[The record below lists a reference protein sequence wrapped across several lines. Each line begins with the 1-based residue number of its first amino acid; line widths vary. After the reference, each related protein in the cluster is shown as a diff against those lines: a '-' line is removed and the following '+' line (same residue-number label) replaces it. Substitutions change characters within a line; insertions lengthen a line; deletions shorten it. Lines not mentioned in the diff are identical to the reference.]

1 MNVLARYIRQISK
14 FFLRDNYIV
23 SAAAG
28 LGFCSALAVTNK
40 IENSLT
46 MGMGVV
52 FVTCV
57 SFCLV
62 YPFKKLIIAS
72 GTHHKVTLLMI
83 IVSVFVTVFNLIA
96 QAIIPRIAFNIQA
109 YIDLITTN
117 CIVLAVISEGLTFEF
132 WDAQKKIL
140 KACLGY
146 SIALIFL
153 SLMREPL
160 GFGTLM
166 NFQILPERFPV
177 ERTSGIRNTD
187 EFPDTSGTLSC
198 SGIDDNACGGV
209 LCPGIMEVHA
219 QAAICQNG
227 CCLSGKFTKRRA
239 CGC

>member
-83 IVSVFVTVFNLIA
+83 IVSVFVTIFNLIA

-177 ERTSGIRNTD
+177 VVLMITPVGGFFALALWRFMLRPLFVKTGVVYQESLQKEVDKYND
-187 EFPDTSGTLSC
+187 E
-198 SGIDDNACGGV
+198 IKK
-209 LCPGIMEVHA
+209 HA
-219 QAAICQNG
+219 E
-227 CCLSGKFTKRRA
+227 SKEKDVMTV
-239 CGC
+239 